1 MSKDNSQSTGEEVEK
16 EVVVDAVVTPTEV
29 ETTETPEKEAEEI
42 VEEDLSE
49 YGVPPMPEP
58 DEGSE
63 EEAKGETVEEK
74 PEGTT
79 VVTEAKP
86 EVAAPVVEPIIQP
99 REASSIDK
107 RIAKLYQETQVL
119 QGKEAP
125 ELEAIV
131 ESIRTGSFQEKRD
144 ALNRL
149 LHERKVLRGG
159 QNDGV
164 VEMTPEDRE
173 ALIQAEADERFNAM
187 QGEILQKEFD
197 DDLVKTLDE
206 HPELKID
213 SKEFNPTLTQ
223 AVETLVLSGMK
234 TSDAYALVTTSI
246 SAAKGETEKKA
257 AEAEEIKKQKA
268 LSGAV
273 SASNDFAGKGKEMS
287 WTEFDKLRTADPD
300 RYEKLSEKIAEGT
313 WSPSDEE

>member
-1 MSKDNSQSTGEEVEK
+1 MSQDKTTQDTGEQVTEEVK
-16 EVVVDAVVTPTEV
+16 VDAVVAPTEV
-29 ETTETPEKEAEEI
+29 ETTEAPKKEAEEI

-58 DEGSE
+58 EEEGK
-63 EEAKGETVEEK
+63 EEAKSESGE
-74 PEGTT
+74 EGTT

-86 EVAAPVVEPIIQP
+86 EVAPVVEPIIQP

-125 ELEAIV
+125 EMEAIV

-149 LHERKVLRGG
+149 LHERKLLRGG

-164 VEMTPEDRE
+164 VEMSPEDRE

-187 QGEILQKEFD
+187 QGEIQQREFD
-197 DDLVKTLDE
+197 ADLVKTLDD

-213 SKEFNPTLTQ
+213 SKEFNPAITQ
-223 AVETLVLSGMK
+223 AVEQLVLKGIK
-234 TSDAYALVTTSI
+234 TSEAYALVTNSL
-246 SAAKGETEKKA
+246 SVAKGDAAKQA
-257 AEAEEIKKQKA
+257 AESEEIKKQKA